1 MIGRIHTAVFG
12 LVAGLGLTAAAAGT
26 VPAAVAAVAA
36 GLENAA
42 YTDVLVTER
51 IFGGF
56 AIEGT
61 KGADFAMIIVDAQG
75 MMLDHAELFRDA
87 DGDGVFETN
96 ETLGLPGRNTLRD
109 LIFEALAAPADPTER
124 EVNFGTLDTA
134 GFGQNMESLFATG
147 GLRLNAGQRLGSG
160 NIALLDESLSLD
172 GDSEG
177 LQRRGDSQ
185 TQLQTMTGLGILT
198 LSATA
203 TNRGSASG
211 TFAPLMINLP
221 GTVTSGVNAEDI
233 RSSVTSN
240 IPDAKALGNSI
251 TAVAPSAAALTE
263 QIMFN
268 APTAES
274 IRATT
279 TAPMTPKVP

>member
-1 MIGRIHTAVFG
+1 MTGFIHTAFG
-12 LVAGLGLTAAAAGT
+12 FVAGLGLTAAAAGT
-26 VPAAVAAVAA
+26 VPVPVAAVAV

-61 KGADFAMIIVDAQG
+61 KGADFAIIIVDAQG
-75 MMLDHAELFRDA
+75 KMLDHAELFRDA
-87 DGDGVFETN
+87 DGDGVFEAN

-109 LIFEALAAPADPTER
+109 LIFEALATPADQTER

-134 GFGQNMESLFATG
+134 GFGQNIKSLFAIG

-160 NIALLDESLSLD
+160 SIALLDESLSLD
-172 GDSEG
+172 VDREG

-185 TQLQTMTGLGILT
+185 TQLQTMTGFGILK
-198 LSATA
+198 LSAAA
-203 TNRGSASG
+203 TNGGGAG
-211 TFAPLMINLP
+211 GAFAPLMISLP
-221 GTVTSGVNAEDI
+221 GAVTSGVNAEDI

-240 IPDAKALGNSI
+240 ILDAKALENSI
-251 TAVAPSAAALTE
+251 MALAPSAVALTE
-263 QIMFN
+263 QIMIN
-268 APTAES
+268 APTVES
-274 IRATT
+274 IRAIITSSMT
-279 TAPMTPKVP
+279 PTAP

>member
-1 MIGRIHTAVFG
+1 MIGRIHAAVFG
-12 LVAGLGLTAAAAGT
+12 LVAGLGLTAAAAVT
-26 VPAAVAAVAA
+26 LPAPVAAVAA
-36 GLENAA
+36 GLEHAG
-42 YTDVLVTER
+42 YTDVRVTER
-51 IFGGF
+51 VFGGF

-61 KGADFAMIIVDAQG
+61 KGADFAMIVVDAQG

-96 ETLGLPGRNTLRD
+96 ETLGLPGRSTLRD
-109 LIFEALAAPADPTER
+109 LIFEALAAPAEPTER
-124 EVNFGTLDTA
+124 DVNVGTLDTP

-147 GLRLNAGQRLGSG
+147 GLRLDAGQRLGSG
-160 NIALLDESLSLD
+160 SISFVDESLSLD
-172 GDSEG
+172 QDGEG

-185 TQLQTMTGLGILT
+185 SQLKTTTGLGMLT

-203 TNRGSASG
+203 TNRGGASG
-211 TFAPLMINLP
+211 TFAPLTINLP

-240 IPDAKALGNSI
+240 GPDGEALGNSI
-251 TAVAPSAAALTE
+251 TAMAPSAAALTE
-263 QIMFN
+263 QIMSN

-274 IRATT
+274 IRATI
-279 TAPMTPKVP
+279 TAPTAPSVP